1 MLVRFT
7 VENWKSFK
15 EPTSI
20 SFVAQKEKQHSNH
33 IQYVPE
39 YDLNVL
45 PISLIYGGNASG
57 KSNLVKAIAFASQM
71 ITSTDFNPFGK
82 FLLDYFRLSKE
93 CADKPSFFAFDLII
107 DEKLF
112 HYDFSLFNS
121 EVTKE
126 TLICFNEKR
135 KSLLFS
141 RENGVYKFSPNIPK
155 TSKEHFQ
162 STLPNKLA
170 LSSVLTKKLEGMD
183 SIQKV
188 FNWFRT
194 SLMILSPESKL
205 IQFNDR
211 TLPVRNLS
219 HTLSLIDTGISR
231 IDFEEIT
238 PQASGFSSS
247 DLEDI
252 QQILS
257 AGNKMVWAVNLA
269 DDFCKFEFRNSQL
282 TVFKMVSYHKNENDE
297 EVRFE
302 IKENSD
308 GFRRCLHLF
317 PAFHSLTAQG
327 SDVCIVVDELDRSLH
342 SNLVKQL
349 LVSFLETRN
358 QDTRSQLILTNHDI
372 LQMDQEVLRRDEIW
386 ISERNERNGATSLTA
401 LYEYKMPKGYIRK
414 DHCLTKLYLSGQLGG
429 TPKLNSFGGLFSE
442 KENANNA

>member
-141 RENGVYKFSPNIPK
+141 RENGVYKFSQI
-155 TSKEHFQ
+155 
-162 STLPNKLA
+162 
-170 LSSVLTKKLEGMD
+170 G
-183 SIQKV
+183 
-188 FNWFRT
+188 R
-194 SLMILSPESKL
+194 
-205 IQFNDR
+205 
-211 TLPVRNLS
+211 
-219 HTLSLIDTGISR
+219 
-231 IDFEEIT
+231 
-238 PQASGFSSS
+238 AS
-247 DLEDI
+247 
-252 QQILS
+252 
-257 AGNKMVWAVNLA
+257 
-269 DDFCKFEFRNSQL
+269 CR
-282 TVFKMVSYHKNENDE
+282 
-297 EVRFE
+297 
-302 IKENSD
+302 
-308 GFRRCLHLF
+308 
-317 PAFHSLTAQG
+317 
-327 SDVCIVVDELDRSLH
+327 
-342 SNLVKQL
+342 
-349 LVSFLETRN
+349 
-358 QDTRSQLILTNHDI
+358 
-372 LQMDQEVLRRDEIW
+372 
-386 ISERNERNGATSLTA
+386 ERV
-401 LYEYKMPKGYIRK
+401 
-414 DHCLTKLYLSGQLGG
+414 
-429 TPKLNSFGGLFSE
+429 
-442 KENANNA
+442 